1 MEARKSPI
9 CPPINLAGIDSASQ
23 FFVPVVKY
31 NEQFYFSFLR
41 KQKCPMKQ
49 INVIQNI
56 KYLLLDQM
64 LKSNILFPK
73 EQTKDREISEERR
86 RIKGNFNP
94 SEKKSQYRKV
104 KRCDKPHQC

>member
-23 FFVPVVKY
+23 FFVPVVRY

-49 INVIQNI
+49 INDKCYTKHKIFVVRPDAEIKHIIPKGADKRPRNI
-56 KYLLLDQM
+56 
-64 LKSNILFPK
+64 
-73 EQTKDREISEERR
+73 
-86 RIKGNFNP
+86 
-94 SEKKSQYRKV
+94 
-104 KRCDKPHQC
+104 